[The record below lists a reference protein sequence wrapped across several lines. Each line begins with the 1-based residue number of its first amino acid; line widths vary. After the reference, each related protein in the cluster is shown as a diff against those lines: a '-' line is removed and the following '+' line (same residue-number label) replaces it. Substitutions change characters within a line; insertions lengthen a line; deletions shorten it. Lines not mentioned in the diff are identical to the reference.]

1 MRLSALLLGLALLVP
16 TGSSAQEQAPPK
28 KSEAVFC
35 CPVQGFPASREK
47 GCCCPGGY
55 CSKKPSPKIVL
66 PVAGQPV
73 QFCCTLCTDL
83 FKKTPA
89 KFLAHAHHQLA
100 ARQLAVQ
107 RACPLCGGKSDPAH
121 TVDVLG
127 VPVAACS
134 AQCRDTLA
142 KADPRERL
150 NQVFG
155 AAPFAR
161 AFTVKK

>member
-1 MRLSALLLGLALLVP
+1 MRTAASLFCLVVAVSC
-16 TGSSAQEQAPPK
+16 GSTAEDAAPGK
-28 KSEAVFC
+28 TASFC

-55 CSKKPSPKIVL
+55 SSKKPSAKIVL

-107 RACPLCGGKSDPAH
+107 RACPC
-121 TVDVLG
+121 
-127 VPVAACS
+127 AAASPTPPTRWMSS
-134 AQCRDTLA
+134 ACR
-142 KADPRERL
+142 
-150 NQVFG
+150 
-155 AAPFAR
+155 
-161 AFTVKK
+161 